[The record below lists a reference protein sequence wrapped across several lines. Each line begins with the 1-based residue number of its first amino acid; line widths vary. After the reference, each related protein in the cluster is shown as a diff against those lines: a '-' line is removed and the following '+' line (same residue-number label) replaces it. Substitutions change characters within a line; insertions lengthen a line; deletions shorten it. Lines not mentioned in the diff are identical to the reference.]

1 MKSLLL
7 WQVRTLH
14 VSLFHL
20 KKKKKKSKSVEYETK
35 DGYSNLSRSYFMEI
49 MPVKIAIKPW
59 AHKAVWNQPCSYLHA
74 TLKMS
79 LKQFFR
85 FKQNGAWE
93 EQNEYS
99 LIVPFCILGLLAP
112 FSTHPQQT
120 GF

>member
-1 MKSLLL
+1 
-7 WQVRTLH
+7 
-14 VSLFHL
+14 
-20 KKKKKKSKSVEYETK
+20 
-35 DGYSNLSRSYFMEI
+35 MEI

-59 AHKAVWNQPCSYLHA
+59 VHMDKAMLNQPCSYLYA
-74 TLKMS
+74 ALKMS

-85 FKQNGAWE
+85 FKQNGAWD

-99 LIVPFCILGLLAP
+99 LIVPFCILELLTP

>member
-1 MKSLLL
+1 
-7 WQVRTLH
+7 
-14 VSLFHL
+14 
-20 KKKKKKSKSVEYETK
+20 
-35 DGYSNLSRSYFMEI
+35 

-59 AHKAVWNQPCSYLHA
+59 VHMDKAMLNQPCSYLHA
-74 TLKMS
+74 ALKMS

-85 FKQNGAWE
+85 FKQNGAWD

-99 LIVPFCILGLLAP
+99 LIVPFCILELLAP